1 MLWKLSDVESGFL
14 RADSGNNVSLYVIF
28 MFLSSVTSFE
38 DAEYLGHSLT
48 SKTDENVDQLK
59 EFALENRRSTVSEV
73 VNILIILF
81 GSVHS
86 I

>member
-1 MLWKLSDVESGFL
+1 
-14 RADSGNNVSLYVIF
+14 

-38 DAEYLGHSLT
+38 DAECLGHSLT
-48 SKTDENVDQLK
+48 SKIDENVDQLK
-59 EFALENRRSTVSEV
+59 EFALENRSSTVYEV

>member
-1 MLWKLSDVESGFL
+1 VGSNL
-14 RADSGNNVSLYVIF
+14 SLYVIF

-48 SKTDENVDQLK
+48 SKTDENVDELK
-59 EFALENRRSTVSEV
+59 EFALENRRSTVYEV

-81 GSVHS
+81 GSVRS